1 MTTMAATVTS
11 HLNKQTVGELIIAA
25 GAESSPPFQRCQ
37 EVANVLESIS
47 ILTGVP
53 GFEGASNLI
62 GTIPAEVDAEA
73 LLDIFMDHLE
83 EFGKDLNSAIHSG
96 SALPSILLLSEDT
109 KNACAAMLAASRV
122 QKFFFHRYGAV
133 FGGGEKRLADPGGAD
148 EERYAK
154 SALRFNSPA
163 TKISQP
169 SGFKNRSTCYAV
181 LLGGKCTR
189 SGCERVHVKGVPG
202 VDKCPFGETC
212 NRKDSCLLAWSHAKP
227 NNSELE
233 ETV

>member
-1 MTTMAATVTS
+1 V
-11 HLNKQTVGELIIAA
+11 
-25 GAESSPPFQRCQ
+25 SP
-37 EVANVLESIS
+37 
-47 ILTGVP
+47 
-53 GFEGASNLI
+53 NLI
-62 GTIPAEVDAEA
+62 GTIASQFVPLLPAEVDAEA

-109 KNACAAMLAASRV
+109 KNTCAAMLAASRV

-169 SGFKNRSTCYAV
+169 SGFKNQSICYAV
-181 LLGGKCTR
+181 LLDGKCTR
-189 SGCERVHVKGVPG
+189 SGCDLIESMSKEFLELTIAP
-202 VDKCPFGETC
+202 
-212 NRKDSCLLAWSHAKP
+212 SAKVAIAK
-227 NNSELE
+227 
-233 ETV
+233 TAAC